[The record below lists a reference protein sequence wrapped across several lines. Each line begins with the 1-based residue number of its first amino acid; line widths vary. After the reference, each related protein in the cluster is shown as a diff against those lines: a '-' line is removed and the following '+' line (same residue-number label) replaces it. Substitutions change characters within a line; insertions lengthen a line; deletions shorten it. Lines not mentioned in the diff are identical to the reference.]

1 MATLNA
7 RQNIRGALDDTMTV
21 SLSKIKQTGSAMVV
35 SQVGVPRV
43 FVPEKNLTRYLQR
56 PTKNISIKVD
66 TVQEYSEDNNSDREV
81 RNIQPTHCLITS

>member
-7 RQNIRGALDDTMTV
+7 RQNIRGAVDDTMTV

-35 SQVGVPRV
+35 SRVGVPRV
-43 FVPEKNLTRYLQR
+43 FIPEKILTRYLQR